1 MVNAGIVR
9 LRVLRNAEVT
19 SIAHAEHLAKK
30 ELAACRRKAFR
41 LEYTIAGHSMPSLL
55 TGGQSRAVLAPD
67 TVVSV
72 DDDEYDLHGNFWIE
86 SVHHRR
92 SPHTTTTINLLAPSV
107 LVFGDQAFP
116 TPK

>member
-1 MVNAGIVR
+1 
-9 LRVLRNAEVT
+9 VLRNAEVT